1 MTGTIA
7 IPPRTHLRSRT
18 TGIVLVAA
26 VLSVMTAPGQT
37 AGLSVFTDPL
47 IAELGISRTGIS
59 LAYLLGT
66 LTGALAQPLV
76 GRALDRWGVRRAT
89 IAIAL
94 FFASVLVGLSFA
106 AEFIGLAAGYVGVR
120 MAGQGALSLAATT
133 AVAHH
138 VTHRRGLALGISS
151 AIGSAGI
158 SLAPIGLERLIAST
172 DIHAAWRIEALL
184 VLLIVTPLA
193 FLLPRRAPRHKKTG
207 SEAPVTSA
215 TVWTTGA
222 ATRTGMFWV
231 IAAAL
236 AAAGMLSTALAFHQV
251 AVLADQGLSATEA
264 AANFLP
270 QTVTGLL
277 TTLAIGA
284 LIDRYHPR
292 LFLAGSMVTLA
303 GALVMLPFVSPG
315 WSAVAYGLVLGAAGG
330 ALRGLEAAAYTRYY
344 GTTHIGSIRGI
355 AVGINLASTAI
366 GPIALSIGHDLTGT
380 FTVPAVVFAT
390 IPLAVAVAAVFVREP
405 RLPAPPKS

>member
-1 MTGTIA
+1 MTDTIPVTPTRDRGVHA
-7 IPPRTHLRSRT
+7 
-18 TGIVLVAA
+18 TGLVVVAA

-47 IAELGISRTGIS
+47 ITELGISRTGIS
-59 LAYLLGT
+59 LAYLIGT
-66 LTGALAQPLV
+66 LSGAVAQPFV
-76 GRALDRWGVRRAT
+76 GRALDRWGVRRVT
-89 IAIAL
+89 VTIAL
-94 FFASVLVGLSFA
+94 FFAAVLVGVSFA
-106 AEFIGLAAGYVGVR
+106 ADFIGLAAGYVGVR

-158 SLAPIGLERLIAST
+158 SLAPIGLERLIAVT
-172 DIHAAWRIEALL
+172 DIHTAWRIEALI
-184 VLLIVTPLA
+184 VLAVVTPLA
-193 FLLPRRAPRHKKTG
+193 FLLPHRRTPALDTP
-207 SEAPVTSA
+207 SATSA
-215 TVWTTGA
+215 PYTQVWTTSTA
-222 ATRTGMFWV
+222 IRTGMFWV

-251 AVLADQGLSATEA
+251 AVLGGQGLSPIEA

-277 TTLAIGA
+277 ATLAIGA

-292 LFLAGSMVTLA
+292 LFLVGSMLTLA
-303 GALVMLPFVSPG
+303 AALVMLPLVSPG
-315 WSAVAYGLVLGAAGG
+315 WSAIGYGLILGAAGG

-344 GTTHIGSIRGI
+344 GTAHIGSIRGI

-366 GPIALSIGHDLTGT
+366 GPIALSIGRDLTGG
-380 FTVPAVVFAT
+380 FTTPALVFAS
-390 IPLAVAVAAVFVREP
+390 IPLAVAIAAVFVREP
-405 RLPAPPKS
+405 RLTPRA